1 MEYYLP
7 DFKHKVIRCTMR
19 EHKMDKDTKEI
30 VNDVKI
36 DAEEMAN
43 FIQGTVD
50 LNAEESA
57 AMLCICRG
65 IGKI

>member
-1 MEYYLP
+1 
-7 DFKHKVIRCTMR
+7 
-19 EHKMDKDTKEI
+19 MDKDTKEI